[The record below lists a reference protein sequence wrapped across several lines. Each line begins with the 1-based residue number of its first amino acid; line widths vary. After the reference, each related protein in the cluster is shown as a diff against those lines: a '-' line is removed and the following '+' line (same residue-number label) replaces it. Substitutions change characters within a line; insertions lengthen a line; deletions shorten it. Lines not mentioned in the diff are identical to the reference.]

1 VVAEAITGQGAGQR
15 GGRGAALL
23 AVPGAIIGWLRETS
37 RTTPGRMGL
46 TMAGLVVLSVLM
58 GVIGLSTLSG
68 RQQTLY
74 DLVSKREPVNA
85 AAQEIYRSLSDADST
100 ASSAFLYGAVEP
112 NSLRQRYQSDIQ
124 QTGFALEVAAT
135 DITTTDQTSGQPIA
149 ILSANLPVYTGL
161 IERATANNVQGF
173 PVGSAY
179 LREADNLMRGTLLPA
194 ADRLYQIDLQ
204 KMSGEQD
211 DVTGFP
217 YLLLAAI
224 VLLVVA
230 LVLASRYFSRRTNR
244 TFNLGLVVA
253 ALAVVVAVLW
263 SATAL
268 TAATIYVTKG
278 RSTGSELVTV
288 LSQVRSQALK
298 ARTDELLTLADRGGK
313 DYTSEFTTLTN
324 SIGGTDGSGGLLN
337 VAQVAAQDNTMASI
351 RAAMAAARNWFALHA
366 RMVGVYDAGDY
377 RTAVGITLGLDP
389 AYKEADAYNQLDTA
403 LAQGILEGRTIFLDQ
418 TATAENWMAALPI
431 GVLALA
437 LVAAG
442 GCVLGSWQRLREYR

>member
-230 LVLASRYFSRRTNR
+230 LVLASRYFSRRT
-244 TFNLGLVVA
+244 
-253 ALAVVVAVLW
+253 
-263 SATAL
+263 AL